1 MRKIS
6 IKFLLGFLLI
16 FSFSFLVLSQTVK
29 EIIHSSNQN
38 LITTELVGLKN
49 NSNVY
54 VRQTFLINH
63 FTSNELYFGEMAEE
77 LGNNLN
83 HATGNSVGVYTVN
96 GELLYAS
103 DKSLFSQPER
113 TDLQEAIDGKTAYNI
128 NYEDEQT
135 SVLFSYPVVIDGT
148 KVGILRFYKDFSQLY
163 QQSNRI
169 LDTTLYITL
178 AIFAVTFLFSF
189 ILSRHITLPLG
200 KLARAS
206 SEVKHGNLDVRIRF
220 RRKDEIGRLAENFN
234 DMIDQISLQM
244 NIIRKD
250 RDQLKELHEQEKR
263 FFDNITHEL
272 KTPLTS
278 ILGYA
283 ELIKANGEK
292 DRPFFEKGMN
302 HIIEESKRLHK
313 MVLKLLEVSR
323 RHATSQELHPVDAS
337 AVLRDV
343 YDSMSIRAKRYK
355 KSIELDMEKELYLL
369 AQEDR
374 IRQLFINLIDNAI
387 KYSLDFSVITVHGF
401 QVDQKIRFII
411 ENPSDPIDAE
421 QLTKLFEPFYLA
433 HPKSSE
439 EGSVGLGL
447 SIVKSIVDELQGSI
461 SIVSENNH
469 TAVKVEFKFFKRAE
483 EASSHGQDIH

>member
-6 IKFLLGFLLI
+6 IKFLIGFLLI
-16 FSFSFLVLSQTVK
+16 FSFSFLVLSQTVM
-29 EIIHSSNQN
+29 ETIHTSNQN
-38 LITTELVGLKN
+38 LIKTELVGLKN

-63 FTSNELYFGEMAEE
+63 FSNNELYFGEMAEE

-83 HATGNSVGVYTVN
+83 HATGNSVGVYNVD
-96 GELLYAS
+96 GELIYAS
-103 DKSLFSQPER
+103 EKSLFTQPQG

-128 NYEDEQT
+128 NYDGDQAT
-135 SVLFSYPVVIDGT
+135 VLFSYPVVIDGA

-206 SEVKHGNLDVRIRF
+206 SEVKNGNLDVRIRLK
-220 RRKDEIGRLAENFN
+220 RKDEIGRLADNFN
-234 DMIDQISLQM
+234 DMINQIGLQM

-250 RDQLKELHEQEKR
+250 RDHLKELHEQEKR

-283 ELIKANGEK
+283 ELIKTNGEK
-292 DRPFFEKGMN
+292 DRNFFEKGMN

-323 RHATSQELHPVDAS
+323 RHAVHQDLNYVEAG
-337 AVLRDV
+337 AILRDV
-343 YDSMSIRAKRYK
+343 CESMAIRAQRYK
-355 KSIELDMEKELYLL
+355 KSICVDMEKELFML

-374 IRQLFINLIDNAI
+374 IRQLFINLLDNAI
-387 KYSLDFSVITVHGF
+387 KYSLDFSEISVRGVHAEE
-401 QVDQKIRFII
+401 KIRFTID
-411 ENPSDPIDAE
+411 NPSDPINAD
-421 QLTKLFEPFYLA
+421 QLSKLFEPFYLA
-433 HPKSSE
+433 HPTGSE

-447 SIVKSIVDELQGSI
+447 SIVKSIVDELEGSI
-461 SIVSENNH
+461 SVVSREH
-469 TAVKVEFKFFKRAE
+469 RTTVTVEFKHSKPAE
-483 EASSHGQDIH
+483 EGNIHA

>member
-1 MRKIS
+1 MHKIS
-6 IKFLLGFLLI
+6 IKFLVGFLLI
-16 FSFSFLVLSQTVK
+16 FSFSFVVLSQTVK
-29 EIIHSSNQN
+29 QIIHTSNQN

-63 FTSNELYFGEMAEE
+63 FTNNELYFGEMAEE

-83 HATGNSVGVYTVN
+83 YATGNSVGVYTVN
-96 GELLYAS
+96 GELLYAT
-103 DKSLFSQPER
+103 DKSLFAEPKR
-113 TDLQEAIDGKTAYNI
+113 TDLQEAIHGKTAYNI
-128 NYEDEQT
+128 NYNEDKT
-135 SVLFSYPVVIDGT
+135 SVLFSYPVVIDGS
-148 KVGILRFYKDFSQLY
+148 KVGILRFYKDFSLLY
-163 QQSNRI
+163 QQSSRI

-206 SEVKHGNLDVRIRF
+206 SEVKNGNLDVRIRF
-220 RRKDEIGRLAENFN
+220 KRKDEIGRLADNFN
-234 DMIDQISLQM
+234 DMINQIDLQM
-244 NIIRKD
+244 SIIKKD
-250 RDQLKELHEQEKR
+250 RDHLKELHQQEKL

-283 ELIKANGEK
+283 ELIKANGER
-292 DRPFFEKGMN
+292 DRNFFEKGMN

-323 RHATSQELHPVDAS
+323 RHATIQEMDTVEAG

-343 YDSMSIRAKRYK
+343 CESMSIRAQRYK
-355 KSIELDMEKELYLL
+355 KSIKVDIENELYLL

-374 IRQLFINLIDNAI
+374 IRQLFINLMDNAI
-387 KYSLDFSVITVHGF
+387 KYSLDFSDIKVKGLH
-401 QVDQKIRFII
+401 VDGKIRFIV
-411 ENPSDPIDAE
+411 ENASDPIDAK
-421 QLTKLFEPFYLA
+421 QLSKLFEPFYLA
-433 HPKSSE
+433 HPKDSE

-447 SIVKSIVDELQGSI
+447 SIVKSIVDELQGTI
-461 SIVSENNH
+461 SIVNQDNH
-469 TAVKVEFKFFKRAE
+469 TAVTVDFNRLISVEEGNR
-483 EASSHGQDIH
+483 HG

>member
-1 MRKIS
+1 MHRIS

-16 FSFSFLVLSQTVK
+16 FSFSFVVLSQTVK

-38 LITTELVGLKN
+38 LITTELEGLKN

-63 FTSNELYFGEMAEE
+63 FTSNELYYGEMAEE

-83 HATGNSVGVYTVN
+83 HATGNSIGVYTVD

-103 DKSLFSQPER
+103 DTTLFSQPER
-113 TDLQEAIDGKTAYNI
+113 TDLQEAIKGNTAYNI
-128 NYEDEQT
+128 NYEGEET
-135 SVLFSYPVVIDGT
+135 SVLFSYPVVIDGS
-148 KVGILRFYKDFSQLY
+148 KVGILRFYKDFSLLY

-178 AIFAVTFLFSF
+178 SIFAVTFLFSF

-206 SEVKHGNLDVRIRF
+206 SDVKNGNLDVRIELK
-220 RRKDEIGRLAENFN
+220 RKDEIGRLADNFN
-234 DMIDQISLQM
+234 DMINQIDQQM

-292 DRPFFEKGMN
+292 DRTFFEKGMN
-302 HIIEESKRLHK
+302 HIVEESKRLHK

-323 RHATSQELHPVDAS
+323 RQATTQELYLVNAG

-343 YDSMSIRAKRYK
+343 HDSMSIRAKRYK
-355 KSIELDMEKELYLL
+355 KRIILDLEDELLLL

-387 KYSLDFSVITVHGF
+387 KYSLDFSVITVQGHRIEDK
-401 QVDQKIRFII
+401 VRFIV
-411 ENPSDPIDAE
+411 ENPSDPIDADE
-421 QLTKLFEPFYLA
+421 LTKLFEPFYLA
-433 HPKSSE
+433 HSKDSE

-461 SIVSENNH
+461 SIISEDHH
-469 TAVKVEFKFFKRAE
+469 TKVTMDFDLYHQTE
-483 EASSHGQDIH
+483 EASHHD

>member
-1 MRKIS
+1 MYRIS

-16 FSFSFLVLSQTVK
+16 FSFSFVILSQTVK
-29 EIIHSSNQN
+29 EIIHTSNQN

-63 FTSNELYFGEMAEE
+63 FSSNELYFGEMAEE

-83 HATGNSVGVYTVN
+83 HATGNSVGVYTVD
-96 GELLYAS
+96 GEMLYAS
-103 DKSLFSQPER
+103 DKSLFLQPQR

-128 NYEDEQT
+128 NYDKEKT
-135 SVLFSYPVVIDGT
+135 FVLFSYPVVIDGS
-148 KVGILRFYKDFSQLY
+148 KVGILRFYKDFSLLY
-163 QQSNRI
+163 QQSSRI
-169 LDTTLYITL
+169 LETTLYITL

-206 SEVKHGNLDVRIRF
+206 SEVKNGNLDVRIRF
-220 RRKDEIGRLAENFN
+220 KRKDEIGRLAENFN
-234 DMIDQISLQM
+234 DMINQIGLQM
-244 NIIRKD
+244 SIIRKD
-250 RDQLKELHEQEKR
+250 RDHLQELHEQEKR

-283 ELIKANGEK
+283 ELIKANGER
-292 DRPFFEKGMN
+292 DRHFFEKGMN

-323 RHATSQELHPVDAS
+323 RHATSRELDNIEAG

-343 YDSMSIRAKRYK
+343 CESMSIRAQRYK
-355 KSIELDMEKELYLL
+355 KCITVDIESELYLL

-374 IRQLFINLIDNAI
+374 IRQLFINLMDNAI
-387 KYSLDFSVITVHGF
+387 KYSLDFSEITVKGLYEDGK
-401 QVDQKIRFII
+401 VRFIVD
-411 ENPSDPIDAE
+411 NPSDPMDAE
-421 QLTKLFEPFYLA
+421 QLSKLFEPFYLA
-433 HPKSSE
+433 HPKDSE

-447 SIVKSIVDELQGSI
+447 SIVKSIVDELEGSI
-461 SIVSENNH
+461 SVVSQDHH
-469 TAVKVEFKFFKRAE
+469 TAVTVEFNRSISVE
-483 EASSHGQDIH
+483 EGNNHV

>member
-1 MRKIS
+1 MMHRIS
-6 IKFLLGFLLI
+6 LKFLLGFLLI
-16 FSFSFLVLSQTVK
+16 FSFSFVVLSQTVK
-29 EIIHSSNQN
+29 EIIHTSNQN
-38 LITTELVGLKN
+38 LITTELEGLKN

-83 HATGNSVGVYTVN
+83 RATGNSVGVYTVN

-103 DKSLFSQPER
+103 DKSLFSQPQR
-113 TDLQEAIDGKTAYNI
+113 TDLQEAIHGSTAFNI
-128 NYEDEQT
+128 EYDEDKT
-135 SVLFSYPVVIDGT
+135 SVLFSYPVVIDGA
-148 KVGILRFYKDFSQLY
+148 KVGILRFYKDFSLLY

-178 AIFAVTFLFSF
+178 AIFAVTFIFSF

-206 SEVKHGNLDVRIRF
+206 SEVKNGNLNIRIGF
-220 RRKDEIGRLAENFN
+220 KRKDEIGRLADNFN
-234 DMIDQISLQM
+234 EMINQIELQM
-244 NIIRKD
+244 SIIRKD
-250 RDQLKELHEQEKR
+250 RDQLKELHQQEKR

-283 ELIKANGEK
+283 ELIKTHGER
-292 DRPFFEKGMN
+292 DRSFFEKGMN
-302 HIIEESKRLHK
+302 HIIEESKRLHN

-323 RHATSQELHPVDAS
+323 RHATNQELDNVEAGE
-337 AVLRDV
+337 VLRDV
-343 YDSMSIRAKRYK
+343 CESMSIRAQRYK
-355 KSIELDMEKELYLL
+355 KNITVDIENGLYLL

-374 IRQLFINLIDNAI
+374 IRQLFINLLDNAI
-387 KYSLDFSVITVHGF
+387 KYSLDFSEINVRGF
-401 QVDQKIRFII
+401 HVDSKIRFIV
-411 ENPSDPIDAE
+411 ENSSDPIDAK
-421 QLTKLFEPFYLA
+421 QLSKLFEPFYLA
-433 HPKSSE
+433 HSKDSE

-447 SIVKSIVDELQGSI
+447 SIVKSIVDELEGSI
-461 SIVSENNH
+461 SMVNQDNH
-469 TAVKVEFKFFKRAE
+469 TVVTVEFNRIKAVE
-483 EASSHGQDIH
+483 EGTRHG

>member
-29 EIIHSSNQN
+29 EIIHTSNQN

-63 FTSNELYFGEMAEE
+63 FSSNELYFGEMAEE
-77 LGNNLN
+77 LGINLN
-83 HATGNSVGVYTVN
+83 HATGNSVGVYTLD
-96 GELLYAS
+96 GEMLFAS
-103 DKSLFSQPER
+103 DKSLFSQPQR

-128 NYEDEQT
+128 NYDDDKT
-135 SVLFSYPVVIDGT
+135 TVLFSYPVVIDGS

-163 QQSNRI
+163 QQSSRI

-206 SEVKHGNLDVRIRF
+206 SEVKNGNLDVRIRF
-220 RRKDEIGRLAENFN
+220 KRKDEIGRLAENFN
-234 DMIDQISLQM
+234 DMIDQIGLQM

-250 RDQLKELHEQEKR
+250 RDQLKDLHEQEKR
-263 FFDNITHEL
+263 FFDNVTHEL

-283 ELIKANGEK
+283 ELIKANGER
-292 DRPFFEKGMN
+292 DRTFFEKGMN

-323 RHATSQELHPVDAS
+323 RHATNHELDRIEVG
-337 AVLRDV
+337 AVLGDV
-343 YDSMSIRAKRYK
+343 CESMSIRAQRYK
-355 KSIELDMEKELYLL
+355 KSISVDIETELYML
-369 AQEDR
+369 AQEER
-374 IRQLFINLIDNAI
+374 IRQLFINLLDNAI
-387 KYSLDFSVITVHGF
+387 KYSLDFSEITVKGLRTDGK
-401 QVDQKIRFII
+401 VRFII
-411 ENPSDPIDAE
+411 DNPSDPIDAE
-421 QLTKLFEPFYLA
+421 QLSKLFEPFYFA
-433 HPKSSE
+433 HSKDPE

-447 SIVKSIVDELQGSI
+447 SIVKSIVDELQGTI
-461 SIVSENNH
+461 SVVSQDYH
-469 TAVKVEFKFFKRAE
+469 TAVTVEFNHVSVE
-483 EASSHGQDIH
+483 EGNNHG